1 MKTINDIKYEINFIE
16 NEMVNRD
23 FPYLKVEDLQNWLV
37 ALRWTLKKGE
47 ADE

>member
-23 FPYLKVEDLQNWLV
+23 FSYLKVEDLQSWLV

>member
-1 MKTINDIKYEINFIE
+1 MKTIDDIKYEINFIE
-16 NEMVNRD
+16 HELVNRE
-23 FPYLKVEDLQNWLV
+23 FPYLSKEHLQTWLS